1 MFTELQAR
9 LQQISERVE
18 NLRRSLD
25 VDAAQEKIKT
35 IDSQTMHHEFWDNS
49 DAARTIMQERAQ
61 LKEQIDP
68 YLQFVKEIEEIEIL
82 IQLGTEEEESSI
94 ITEIEN
100 NLNTLQKDIQTL
112 EFSMAL
118 SGPHDISNAFLS
130 IHPGAGG
137 TESCDWASMLLRMY
151 LRWMEN
157 KGYQANIVEFLPGD
171 EAGVK
176 SVTIEVIGKYA
187 YGYLKAEKGIHRLVR
202 ISPFDANKRRH
213 TSFASVFVMPEV
225 EDIEVEI
232 NEDDLRIDTYHSS
245 GAGGQHVNVT
255 DSAVRITHLPTG
267 IVVTCQNERSQHK
280 NKASAMHVLRAR
292 LYEYQQEQQQE
303 KITTLEGEKKEI
315 AWGSQIRSYVFQPYT
330 LIKDHR
336 TGFEMGDIQRV
347 MDGDITPFIESYLF
361 G

>member
-1 MFTELQAR
+1 QKE
-9 LQQISERVE
+9 I
-18 NLRRSLD
+18 
-25 VDAAQEKIKT
+25 DAIEA
-35 IDSQTMHHEFWDNS
+35 QTMQSGFWNNAE
-49 DAARTIMQERAQ
+49 DARAIMQRMAQ
-61 LKEQIDP
+61 LKEQIEP
-68 YLQFVKEIEEIEIL
+68 YLRFVKETEEMDIL
-82 IQLGTEEEESSI
+82 IQLGTEEDESSLI
-94 ITEIEN
+94 PEIEN
-100 NLNTLQKDIQTL
+100 KLSTLEKDIQAL
-112 EFSMAL
+112 EFTMAL
-118 SGPHDISNAFLS
+118 SGPHDISNAFLT

-151 LRWMEN
+151 LRWIEN
-157 KGYQANIVEFLPGD
+157 KGYQANIIDFLPGD

-176 SVTIEVIGKYA
+176 GVTVQVTGKYA

-225 EDIEVEI
+225 EDVEVEI
-232 NEDDLRIDTYHSS
+232 NEDDLKIDTYHSS
-245 GAGGQHVNVT
+245 GAGGQHVNVA

-267 IVVTCQNERSQHK
+267 TVVTCQNERSQHK

-292 LYEYQQEQQQE
+292 LYECQQEQQKE
-303 KITTLEGEKKEI
+303 TMSKIGGEKKEI

-336 TGFEMGDIQRV
+336 TGFEMGDIQKV
-347 MDGDITPFIESYLF
+347 MDGGISPFIEAYLF